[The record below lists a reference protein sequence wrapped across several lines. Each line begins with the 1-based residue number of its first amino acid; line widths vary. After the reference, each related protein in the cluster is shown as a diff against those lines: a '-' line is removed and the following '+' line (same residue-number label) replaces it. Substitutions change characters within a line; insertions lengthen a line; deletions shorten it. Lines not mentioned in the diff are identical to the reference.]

1 MAQGARETI
10 APAGLGVV
18 GVLGFVLG
26 LASLACWILEIVAA
40 FKKEEKPLLGI
51 LSIVLCGLGG
61 LVIGWIHAKKWNIQK
76 LMLIWTI
83 VLAVTI
89 VLQIIAG
96 VVVGGAAAAAAAAE
110 MQTN

>member
-1 MAQGARETI
+1 MTPETI

-96 VVVGGAAAAAAAAE
+96 VVLGGAAAAAAAAE